1 MQVLS
6 RMEEYIKQEGVKPSD
21 EAWLIVDR
29 DQWDEKH
36 LDLLHQW
43 TLKCSNYKLALSN
56 PKFEFWLLLHYEDA
70 KNISTERE
78 CLTRLKHYLPNYNKK
93 IEVRKITHTQIHNA
107 VYRAEQRDKPPC
119 PSWPRS
125 FGSTT
130 VYRLVRKI
138 LKN

>member
-1 MQVLS
+1 MFNTI
-6 RMEEYIKQEGVKPSD
+6 E
-21 EAWLIVDR
+21 
-29 DQWDEKH
+29 
-36 LDLLHQW
+36 
-43 TLKCSNYKLALSN
+43 ALSSQ
-56 PKFEFWLLLHYEDA
+56 LQQ
-70 KNISTERE
+70 
-78 CLTRLKHYLPNYNKK
+78 K

>member
-93 IEVRKITHTQIHNA
+93 LKLEKLHTLKFIMLFIVQNNEINH
-107 VYRAEQRDKPPC
+107 
-119 PSWPRS
+119 
-125 FGSTT
+125 
-130 VYRLVRKI
+130 LVLLGLEALVQQQFI
-138 LKN
+138 D